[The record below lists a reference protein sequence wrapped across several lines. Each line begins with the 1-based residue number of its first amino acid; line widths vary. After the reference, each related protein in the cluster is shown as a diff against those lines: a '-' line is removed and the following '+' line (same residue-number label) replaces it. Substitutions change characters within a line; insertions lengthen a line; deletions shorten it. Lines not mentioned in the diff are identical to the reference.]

1 MESENQQAARTLVPF
16 KEYNI
21 MNVRLQT
28 DSFRF
33 CLNDDT
39 GLTEYPLL
47 NLNVN
52 RVELSMQQENG
63 ADDPANFIL
72 KKMGISDIPYM
83 TVDAGLHLE
92 SFYYNMEAGSYEPLI
107 EPWLV
112 NASVMQQTAATRLM
126 VEVKSHE
133 MLNLNLTYGMA
144 KVLRKIQDRV
154 DLDVNEWEDEVKLSK
169 TKTMERQRTRESNS
183 GAAKVRRHESAIDE
197 EAPGFHFQ
205 NDLGISTKLTLEGF
219 ERRM

>member
-52 RVELSMQQENG
+52 RVELSMQ
-63 ADDPANFIL
+63 
-72 KKMGISDIPYM
+72 
-83 TVDAGLHLE
+83 
-92 SFYYNMEAGSYEPLI
+92 
-107 EPWLV
+107 
-112 NASVMQQTAATRLM
+112 
-126 VEVKSHE
+126 
-133 MLNLNLTYGMA
+133 
-144 KVLRKIQDRV
+144 
-154 DLDVNEWEDEVKLSK
+154 
-169 TKTMERQRTRESNS
+169 
-183 GAAKVRRHESAIDE
+183 
-197 EAPGFHFQ
+197 
-205 NDLGISTKLTLEGF
+205 
-219 ERRM
+219 